1 LRESRSRALR
11 LPFAAGLPK
20 TLDVGESF
28 SIYFPYTGKTFLA
41 EDLRKIGFTD
51 TFNKRHWAS
60 RKELKHVLAKYKKEL
75 GPMAKTNTELERADD
90 AVPVPEINS
99 AK

>member
-1 LRESRSRALR
+1 
-11 LPFAAGLPK
+11 
-20 TLDVGESF
+20 VGESF

-51 TFNKRHWAS
+51 TFDKRHWAS
-60 RKELKHVLAKYKKEL
+60 RKELQHVLAKYKKEL
-75 GPMAKTNTELERADD
+75 GPMAKTNAELERADD

-99 AK
+99 AN

>member
-1 LRESRSRALR
+1 MSGDGLNLMRRASRFCQTS
-11 LPFAAGLPK
+11 
-20 TLDVGESF
+20 
-28 SIYFPYTGKTFLA
+28 TGKTFLA